1 MKLGAR
7 LSHKASIH
15 VIRTIPIGVALL
27 CLLMLG
33 IWLGGEGEGHWEM
46 RLPGSDNAGSGAP
59 EEAVSSL
66 FQGRLV
72 QSEGIA
78 ADLPGSWPRFRG
90 ARFDGISTETVPLA
104 RAWAGGELRRF
115 WEIDVGEGYA
125 GAAIL
130 NGRVYVMDYDVEG
143 SGGGGRSLSV
153 GEDALRCLS
162 LADGK
167 EIWRYAYPVKVKRNH
182 GMSRTVPAVTQD
194 YVVAMG
200 PKCHVIC
207 LNAETGTL
215 LWKLDL
221 AKEYGTRVP
230 PWYAGQCPLID
241 DGLAIIAPAGDEV
254 LLMAVD
260 CETGEVRWKTPNPRA
275 WQMTHASIVPMM
287 LEGRRTYVYCGS
299 GGVVGVAAD
308 TGEILWEN
316 MDWKISIATIASP
329 LIVDGGRVFLAG
341 GYNAGSMMLQV
352 VVQKD
357 AWSAE
362 PVFRLEPEVFGATQH
377 TPIFYEGHIY
387 GVRPN
392 GDLVCMTPDGTLLWN
407 SGTAHRFGLGPFM
420 IAGGLI
426 FVMND
431 SGLLCLVEANPNGY
445 RQLAQS
451 QVLDGHDSWGPMALA
466 GGRLIV
472 RDMTRMVCLDV
483 MEP

>member
-1 MKLGAR
+1 M
-7 LSHKASIH
+7 
-15 VIRTIPIGVALL
+15 
-27 CLLMLG
+27 
-33 IWLGGEGEGHWEM
+33 
-46 RLPGSDNAGSGAP
+46 
-59 EEAVSSL
+59 
-66 FQGRLV
+66 
-72 QSEGIA
+72 
-78 ADLPGSWPRFRG
+78 
-90 ARFDGISTETVPLA
+90 
-104 RAWAGGELRRF
+104 
-115 WEIDVGEGYA
+115 
-125 GAAIL
+125 
-130 NGRVYVMDYDVEG
+130 
-143 SGGGGRSLSV
+143 
-153 GEDALRCLS
+153 
-162 LADGK
+162 
-167 EIWRYAYPVKVKRNH
+167 
-182 GMSRTVPAVTQD
+182 
-194 YVVAMG
+194 
-200 PKCHVIC
+200 
-207 LNAETGTL
+207 
-215 LWKLDL
+215 
-221 AKEYGTRVP
+221 
-230 PWYAGQCPLID
+230 
-241 DGLAIIAPAGDEV
+241 
-254 LLMAVD
+254 
-260 CETGEVRWKTPNPRA
+260 
-275 WQMTHASIVPMM
+275 
-287 LEGRRTYVYCGS
+287 YCGS